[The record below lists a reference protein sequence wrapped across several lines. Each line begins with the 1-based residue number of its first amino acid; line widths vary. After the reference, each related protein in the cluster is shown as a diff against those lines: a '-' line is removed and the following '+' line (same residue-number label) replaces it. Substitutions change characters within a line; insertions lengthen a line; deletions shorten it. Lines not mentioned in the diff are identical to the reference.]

1 MDIKEIEM
9 KYKKKVK
16 EIRENKEILI
26 STIKEARKQT
36 DVTIVKLAKILDVS
50 KTTVGRYAKK

>member
-1 MDIKEIEM
+1 M
-9 KYKKKVK
+9 KYKKKIE

-36 DVTIVKLAKILDVS
+36 DVTIVELAKILDVS
-50 KTTVGRYAKK
+50 KTTVGRYSKK